1 MRCGAL
7 VQSVRPQL
15 KRSSACLWAFVL
27 PFTIIAAQAQSKKAA
42 DEQDQ
47 KESYAYI
54 LTMEKINKLE
64 EARKAVNELLEDNKQ
79 TSKRIDDDKS
89 LLQGTLAQ
97 RARALDINHPD
108 VAATIRKQG
117 ISTREYLLAG
127 HVLFKAFTL
136 VGAKKAGEIQDYSNA
151 GEGINPANLTLVE
164 QHWEE
169 IRKSMQQG
177 TRLRM

>member
-1 MRCGAL
+1 MRA
-7 VQSVRPQL
+7 RL
-15 KRSSACLWAFVL
+15 KRFGAGLWAFLL
-27 PFTIIAAQAQSKKAA
+27 PFTLIAAQAQSKKAA

-47 KESYAYI
+47 KESYVYI

-64 EARKAVNELLEDNKQ
+64 EVRKAVSELLEDNKQ

-97 RARALDINHPD
+97 RARALDVNHPE

-127 HVLFKAFTL
+127 HVLFKAFMQ

-151 GEGINPANLTLVE
+151 GEGINPANLTFVE

-177 TRLRM
+177 IRFRM